1 MCGIAGIV
9 HFDERRPPP
18 DLDLLQAMARQLR
31 HRGPDDAGI
40 YRDAHAGL
48 VHTRL
53 SIIDLS
59 TGAQPLPNED
69 QTRWIIYNG
78 ELFNYVELRRDLEAA
93 GHSFRT
99 KSDTEVLL
107 HAYEEYGVDCFP
119 KFNGQWAIAIWDS
132 REGTLAL
139 ARDRVG
145 VRPLYVHVRDGRLL
159 FASEVKAIFTDPDV
173 PRRFST
179 DGLQEVFTYW
189 TTVSPATVFEEIE
202 ELKPGCVRVYGRT
215 GKVSETCY
223 WTPNFDE
230 DPALARLSMRDAAM
244 ELKDRLVTATTLR
257 ITRADVPVGSYL
269 SGGLDSSVIAFLGL
283 EAHPADY
290 RTYSLR
296 FADAEFDETRYQR
309 LMAERIGSVH
319 REITVT
325 RSDIARV
332 FPEVIRHTERPILRT
347 APAPMYL
354 LSGLVREDGIKAVLT
369 GEGADEFLAGYDL
382 FRESEIR
389 RFWGRAPESK
399 IRPLLFR
406 RLYPYLARSP
416 QSQDALARNF
426 WRQGIDRPDDPWYS
440 HGPRWRT
447 TMQLKKFLH
456 PDRRTA
462 EPLDDFVVRTLQ
474 IAGGMSR
481 WDSLSRA
488 QYLEIET
495 LLSGYLLSS
504 QGDRMLMAHSVE
516 GRFPFLDSEVMK
528 FCMGLPSSKRL
539 VGLIEKA
546 VLKKLAR
553 DILPP
558 EIIDRP
564 KQPYRAPDAISFL
577 IDPPDYVAEM
587 LSRESLEAAG
597 VFDASAVIM
606 LHEKCKRAVRDQG
619 SAALLS
625 NTDNMGFVG
634 ILSTQLIHNFF
645 VRGGSVVPALSHIP
659 KERLILRP

>member
-1 MCGIAGIV
+1 
-9 HFDERRPPP
+9 
-18 DLDLLQAMARQLR
+18 MARELR

-40 YRDAHAGL
+40 YRDGRAGL

-69 QTRWIIYNG
+69 ETRWIIYNG
-78 ELFNYVELRRDLEAA
+78 ELFNYIELRRDLEAA
-93 GHSFRT
+93 GHAFRT

-107 HAYEEYGVDCFP
+107 HAYEEYGVNCFA
-119 KFNGQWAIAIWDS
+119 KFNGQWAIAIWDA
-132 REGTLAL
+132 REGTLVL
-139 ARDRVG
+139 SRDRVG
-145 VRPLYVHVRDGRLL
+145 VRPLYFHVHDDRIW
-159 FASEVKAIFTDPDV
+159 FASELKAMFTDPEV

-179 DGLQEVFTYW
+179 DGLQEVFMYW

-202 ELKPGCVRVYGRT
+202 ELKPGCVRVYSRT
-215 GKVSETCY
+215 GEVCETCY

-244 ELKDRLVTATTLR
+244 ELKERLITATTLR

-325 RSDIARV
+325 RGDIARV

-416 QSQDALARNF
+416 QAQEALARNF
-426 WRQGIDRPDDPWYS
+426 WRQGIDRPGLPWYS
-440 HGPRWRT
+440 HDPRWRT
-447 TMQLKKFLH
+447 TMQLRKFLH
-456 PDRRTA
+456 PDRRTSEPVESFITRTVQFA
-462 EPLDDFVVRTLQ
+462 E
-474 IAGGMSR
+474 GMAR

-528 FCMGLPSSKRL
+528 FCTGLPSSKRL

-546 VLKKLAR
+546 VLKALAR

-577 IDPPDYVAEM
+577 IDPPEYVAEM
-587 LSRESLEAAG
+587 LSRESLDAAG
-597 VFDASAVIM
+597 VFDPSAVIM
-606 LHEKCKRAVRDQG
+606 LHEKCNRAVRERG

-645 VRGGSVVPALSHIP
+645 VRGRSVVSAHSHTP
-659 KERLILRP
+659 LARLILRP